1 MLMNGNSIAH
11 EEISL
16 YFHVPFCKRKC
27 SYCHFYVVLES
38 DSAKD
43 HLLKGFLYEWDLV
56 LPYLHHKKIV
66 SIYFGGATP
75 SLFGPERIFQL
86 LQRMRQTCTIS
97 PQAEITLEVNPE
109 NASLDWM
116 KAYADSGINRMSLG
130 VQTLNGELLHLL
142 GRLHQP
148 DAAIQA
154 IQTIHQAGISNLS
167 IDLMYDLPKQNL
179 TQWIATLDAIKDL
192 PITHLSLYNL
202 TIEPHTLFFKNQAQ
216 LRPLLPNEETSLAMY
231 ETAIEKLEAMGC
243 KQYEISAFAIPGYE
257 SLHNSGYWIGRPF
270 LGFGPSAF
278 SYWQNRRFRNIA
290 HLNKYVG
297 LLEEGKLPRDFE
309 EELTPDARRREL
321 LTIQLRLKK
330 GVDLTHF
337 QCCHG
342 PLEQETES
350 VIEKLISENFLSQRN
365 NVLTLTKRG
374 MLFYDS
380 VATDLI

>member
-1 MLMNGNSIAH
+1 MNGK
-11 EEISL
+11 EDISL

-27 SYCHFYVVLES
+27 SYCHFYVVPENES
-38 DSAKD
+38 SKD
-43 HLLKGFLYEWDLV
+43 HLLQGFLLEWDLV
-56 LPYLHHKKIV
+56 LPLLQHKNIV
-66 SIYFGGATP
+66 SIYFGGGTP
-75 SLFGPERIFQL
+75 SLFGPERIGQL
-86 LQRMRQTCTIS
+86 LRRIEQTRTLS

-109 NASLDWM
+109 NATIDWM

-148 DAAIQA
+148 ETAIQA
-154 IQTIHQAGISNLS
+154 VHAIHQAGIGNLS

-179 TQWIATLDAIKDL
+179 TQWIATLDAINDL

-216 LRPLLPNEETSLAMY
+216 LRPLLPDEDTSLAMY

-278 SYWQNRRFRNIA
+278 SYWENQRFRNIA
-290 HLNKYVG
+290 HLNKYAT
-297 LLEEGKLPRDFE
+297 LLKDGILPRDFE

-321 LTIQLRLKK
+321 LTIQLRLKT
-330 GVDLTHF
+330 GVDLDHF
-337 QCCHG
+337 QQIHG
-342 PLEQETES
+342 PLEQDTES
-350 VIEKLISENFLSQRN
+350 VIEKLLSENFLSKKN
-365 NVLTLTKRG
+365 NVLILTKRG
-374 MLFYDS
+374 MLFYDTIAS
-380 VATDLI
+380 DLI